1 MAVRHA
7 WPAVLA
13 ARWRS
18 RPGVV
23 RVAAGLLG
31 LFGLLLV
38 LVEADEGQPG
48 VAVVVTGLVLVL
60 TAAALGWAGRL
71 GYWLGLTVAAVVA
84 LLLVVAL
91 ARRPGIAGGVVT
103 AVGALPLVLLL
114 VPAARRPGRTARPA
128 PSSAA
133 AAAAQDQPHGWTR
146 PFAGWGQFAFMLVG
160 GGLLSAGGL
169 VLALTGRGADRGAG
183 ATIALFFLACLLAA
197 PLLAPGRRRGRLR
210 LEAVR
215 LGERQE
221 RGILVPYSGW
231 RTALLLGAI
240 ACLAL
245 AMLGFVV
252 FADALADDPG
262 QSPWPMRLV
271 GAVGVVLF
279 GLGGLVFAYRGR
291 GRRGRVLLTPSAVVI
306 AAGGARTVVP
316 WEAIQ
321 QVRATE
327 VATRVRGIAVRAP
340 LVGIDV
346 SDLEAIQTGPV
357 ERLLLPLSRRL
368 GADVSLPIRTLG
380 IDPPLLYQALRYYHQ
395 HPQARA
401 ELATQAGLT
410 RIQHGQFTPAQPA
423 SDRHGSAH
431 ARSLT
436 PGSRGMSPPAYW
448 PT

>member
-1 MAVRHA
+1 MAECPA
-7 WPAVLA
+7 WPVVLA

-38 LVEADEGQPG
+38 LVEADEGQLG
-48 VAVVVTGLVLVL
+48 AAVVVTGLVLLV
-60 TAAALGWAGRL
+60 TAIALGWAGRL

-84 LLLVVAL
+84 LLLVVEL
-91 ARRPGIAGGVVT
+91 VRRPKAAGGVVT
-103 AVGALPLVLLL
+103 AVGAVPLVLLL
-114 VPAARRPGRTARPA
+114 VPAARRPRRTARAA
-128 PSSAA
+128 P
-133 AAAAQDQPHGWTR
+133 DQPPGWRR
-146 PFAGWGQFAFMLVG
+146 PFAGWGQFAFMLIG
-160 GGLLSAGGL
+160 GGLLTAGGL

-210 LEAVR
+210 LETVR

-231 RTALLLGAI
+231 RTALLLGVI

-252 FADALADDPG
+252 FADAFADDPG
-262 QSPWPMRLV
+262 QSPWPMRLL
-271 GAVGVVLF
+271 GAVGVVFF

-291 GRRGRVLLTPSAVVI
+291 GRRWRVLLTPSAVVI

-327 VATRVRGIAVRAP
+327 VTTRVRGIAVSEP
-340 LVGIDV
+340 LVGIDL
-346 SDLEAIQTGPV
+346 SDPQAIQTGRL
-357 ERLLLPLSRRL
+357 ERLLLTWSRRL
-368 GADVSLPIRTLG
+368 GADLTLPIRTLD
-380 IDPPLLYQALRYYHQ
+380 IYPPLFYQALRYYHQ
-395 HPQARA
+395 HPQTRA
-401 ELATQAGLT
+401 ELATPAGLA
-410 RIQHGQFTPAQPA
+410 RVQHGQFTPTQPA
-423 SDRHGSAH
+423 GDRQAS
-431 ARSLT
+431 S
-436 PGSRGMSPPAYW
+436 PGP
-448 PT
+448 

>member
-1 MAVRHA
+1 MAERPA
-7 WPAVLA
+7 WPVVLA

-38 LVEADEGQPG
+38 LVEADEGQLG
-48 VAVVVTGLVLVL
+48 VAVVVTGLVLLV
-60 TAAALGWAGRL
+60 TAIALGWAGRL
-71 GYWLGLTVAAVVA
+71 GYWLGLIVAALLA

-91 ARRPGIAGGVVT
+91 ARRPEAAGGVVT
-103 AVGALPLVLLL
+103 AVGAVPLVLLL
-114 VPAARRPGRTARPA
+114 MPAARRPRRTAKPA
-128 PSSAA
+128 PASAA
-133 AAAAQDQPHGWTR
+133 AQEQPHGWRR
-146 PFAGWGQFAFMLVG
+146 PFAGWGQFAFMLIG

-169 VLALTGRGADRGAG
+169 VLALTGWGADRGAG

-221 RGILVPYSGW
+221 RGILVPHSGW
-231 RTALLLGAI
+231 RTALLLGVI

-245 AMLGFVV
+245 AMLGLVV
-252 FADALADDPG
+252 FADAFADDPG
-262 QSPWPMRLV
+262 QSPWPMRLL
-271 GAVGVVLF
+271 GTVGVVFF

-291 GRRGRVLLTPSAVVI
+291 GRRWRVLLTPSAVVI

-327 VATRVRGIAVRAP
+327 VTTRVRGVALSEP
-340 LVGIDV
+340 LVGIDL
-346 SDLEAIQTGPV
+346 SDPQAIQTGPL
-357 ERLLLPLSRRL
+357 ERLLLPWSRRL
-368 GADVSLPIRTLG
+368 GADLTLPIRTLG
-380 IDPPLLYQALRYYHQ
+380 IDPRLLYQALRYYHQ

-401 ELATQAGLT
+401 ELATETGLA
-410 RIQHGQFTPAQPA
+410 RVQHGQFTTTQAA
-423 SDRHGSAH
+423 SR
-431 ARSLT
+431 
-436 PGSRGMSPPAYW
+436 
-448 PT
+448 